1 MTVLSLI
8 DYAALAAV
16 VVIGVPHGAFDGA
29 VASHLGLAA
38 TWRRTALF
46 IMAYLGIAALAL
58 GVWMLFPVPSLCAFL
73 AYSLVHFGLGD
84 LRPAD
89 VTLPQVQ
96 RYLKIFL
103 YGGLSIVLIP
113 AMHWQ
118 DVSAL
123 FKMLTGGVEV
133 EILGQVMR
141 YLGITWGVLFIW
153 FSVMVLRGKQDKFS
167 LTELYLTAIM
177 MVLLPPLVGFAIYFC
192 AIHSRKH
199 FQLIWQKLWQ
209 TNDSKPLLKLA
220 IIFSL
225 ASWLMMAIAIALETN
240 LGDFDGAVIRV
251 VFIGLSCLTIPHM
264 MLIDG
269 MFRPKLNQA

>member
-8 DYAALAAV
+8 DYVALAVV

-38 TWRRTALF
+38 TWRRVAGF
-46 IMAYLGIAALAL
+46 IIAYIGIAAIAL

-84 LRPAD
+84 LRQAD
-89 VTLPQVQ
+89 LTKPRAE

-113 AMHWQ
+113 AMHWAE
-118 DVSAL
+118 VSVL
-123 FKMLTGGVEV
+123 FVMLTGVEV

-141 YLGITWGVLFIW
+141 YLGISWGVLFIY

-167 LTELYLTAIM
+167 LTELYLTAMFVAI
-177 MVLLPPLVGFAIYFC
+177 LPPLVGFAIYFC

-209 TNDSKPLLKLA
+209 TKDGKPLLKLA
-220 IIFSL
+220 IIFSA
-225 ASWLMMAIAIALETN
+225 ASWLLMAIAVALGTKV
-240 LGDFDGAVIRV
+240 GAFDEAVIRA

-269 MFRPKLNQA
+269 MFRPRLNQ